1 MELYEHQKNIMQLL
15 PDKYLFAW
23 GTGTGKS
30 RTSIELVRLKGGTL
44 LVICPKMLKE
54 NWEREIKKW
63 GFEHQY
69 MVISKE
75 EFKLKFMKSP
85 QRFSNVI
92 VDEAHFF
99 ANYKSKQSKAL
110 DKYVR
115 EFRPRVYLLTA
126 TPYLSTPF
134 NIYTLVRYLGLDVRF
149 STFQNLCFY
158 KVKMAGRLVPLVK
171 KGIEPYLNSLIT
183 SVGSVVKLEDCFDV
197 PEQTDEIVTVKLTK
211 KQIKAKEEITNW
223 EPIVRFTKYH
233 TIENGVQLADEYVP
247 EDTYYENEKIE
258 YIQNLLTE
266 HKKIAVACRYN
277 LQIEKYM
284 QALTESGYVVYVI
297 NGATKDRQDVI
308 DKVNKAESCV
318 ILINASCSEGYELPT
333 IGTIVFASMSFS
345 YKDYV
350 QFRGRF
356 LRSNA
361 LKKNLYIHLIVDG
374 GVDEDVYQCIQNKQD
389 FSFELLKNNKV
400 TC

>member
-1 MELYEHQKNIMQLL
+1 
-15 PDKYLFAW
+15 
-23 GTGTGKS
+23 
-30 RTSIELVRLKGGTL
+30 
-44 LVICPKMLKE
+44 
-54 NWEREIKKW
+54 
-63 GFEHQY
+63 
-69 MVISKE
+69 
-75 EFKLKFMKSP
+75 
-85 QRFSNVI
+85 
-92 VDEAHFF
+92 
-99 ANYKSKQSKAL
+99 
-110 DKYVR
+110 
-115 EFRPRVYLLTA
+115 
-126 TPYLSTPF
+126 
-134 NIYTLVRYLGLDVRF
+134 
-149 STFQNLCFY
+149 
-158 KVKMAGRLVPLVK
+158 MAGRLVPLVK